1 MDVITTSLE
10 ALIQRA
16 TNPQNQKLDTAA
28 IDAFCVILS
37 KETDGVQIAS
47 KLIATHIQ
55 STNEKESLQAL
66 ILLDS
71 CMKRCG
77 RNFHAEVGKFRFL
90 NEMIKLV
97 SPKYLG
103 STTPS
108 AVREKVL
115 ELLHTWTEDYPRE
128 VKINEAYQML
138 KKQGV
143 VKNDSSSQMD
153 NKNYLTRTQ
162 KTKSALFEDEETAK
176 LLQELLQSKDP
187 FELQLANRLI
197 KSMVKDDEKRVQQTS
212 QRNMELESAHNN
224 IKLLSEMLDSYN
236 SSQTNSEDV
245 ELIKE
250 LYQTCERFKPTLLRL
265 ADETQDSEEILGQ
278 VLNVNDELSHVF
290 EKYSLKLNSSE
301 TLSKSSNA
309 NNVDDISSLLD
320 FSYPTETASS
330 VDDNL
335 LKDHRQNTDSKS
347 TDPPQSDMEILN
359 DIFSSIGN
367 TVEPP
372 VTFDSNLLLPNVE
385 VMQPIQPITSK
396 SSVQTSTLPIKVN
409 TKAKALEDLNE
420 IGKSLLQ
427 QSLSSGPTKNSLY
440 NSTIK
445 ETKSLNEVSSLLP
458 EHPIAPIN
466 SNTTYNFTEEFMSE
480 NLEQTGRGNEE
491 NRRAINDFMTMLKIE
506 EDNEENIHNKTIIN
520 NETPN
525 CIDTEIK
532 PLSDIHV
539 TLEDIKP
546 SSRSPITVINDKNS
560 ISLIL
565 NFADGSPRPDISVIV
580 VTTMSKNSKALTNY
594 LFQAVIPKTCKC
606 RLQQPSG
613 TELPA
618 QNLFLPPAA
627 ITQIM
632 LIANPNNVPVS
643 LKFMLSYTMDGETFT
658 EMGEVEN
665 LFN

>member
-1 MDVITTSLE
+1 
-10 ALIQRA
+10 
-16 TNPQNQKLDTAA
+16 
-28 IDAFCVILS
+28 
-37 KETDGVQIAS
+37 
-47 KLIATHIQ
+47 
-55 STNEKESLQAL
+55 
-66 ILLDS
+66 
-71 CMKRCG
+71 MKRCG

-103 STTPS
+103 NTTPS

-115 ELLHTWTEDYPRE
+115 ELLHTWTENYPRE

-143 VKNDSSSQMD
+143 VKNDSSAEMD
-153 NKNYLTRTQ
+153 NKNYFTKKQ
-162 KTKSALFEDEETAK
+162 KTRNALFEDEETAK

-197 KSMVKDDEKRVQQTS
+197 KSMVKDDERRVQQTS

-236 SSQTNSEDV
+236 SNQTNSEDV

-265 ADETQDSEEILGQ
+265 ADETQDNEDILGQ

-290 EKYSLKLNSSE
+290 EKYSLKMNPPE
-301 TLSKSSNA
+301 TLPKNSNA
-309 NNVDDISSLLD
+309 NNIDDSSSLLD
-320 FSYPTETASS
+320 FSCPTETASS
-330 VDDNL
+330 VDSNL
-335 LKDHRQNTDSKS
+335 LKDHQQNTDSKS

-372 VTFDSNLLLPNVE
+372 LTFDSNLLLPNVE
-385 VMQPIQPITSK
+385 IMQPIQSATSK
-396 SSVQTSTLPIKVN
+396 LSVQTSTLPIKVN
-409 TKAKALEDLNE
+409 TKSKALEDLNE

-427 QSLSSGPTKNSLY
+427 QSLSSGPTKNNLF
-440 NSTIK
+440 NSAIK

-458 EHPIAPIN
+458 EHPIN
-466 SNTTYNFTEEFMSE
+466 STCNLAEEFMSK
-480 NLEQTGRGNEE
+480 NLKQSGRGNEE
-491 NRRAINDFMTMLKIE
+491 NRCAINDFMTMLKIE
-506 EDNEENIHNKTIIN
+506 EDNEENIRDKTIIN
-520 NETPN
+520 NETPS
-525 CIDTEIK
+525 CIDMEIK

-546 SSRSPITVINDKNS
+546 SSRSPITVIDDKNS

-565 NFADGSPRPDISVIV
+565 HFADGSPRPDISVIV

-618 QNLFLPPAA
+618 QSLFLPPTA

-632 LIANPNNVPVS
+632 LIANPNKVPVS

-658 EMGEVEN
+658 EMGEVKN
-665 LFN
+665 LFNE